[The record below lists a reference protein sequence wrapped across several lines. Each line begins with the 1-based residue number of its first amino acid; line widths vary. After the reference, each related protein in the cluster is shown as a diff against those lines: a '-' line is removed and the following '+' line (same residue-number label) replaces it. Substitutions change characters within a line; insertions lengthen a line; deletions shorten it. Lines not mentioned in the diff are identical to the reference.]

1 MAGGIEDYALI
12 GDLQTAALVGRDG
25 SVDWLCL
32 PRFDSPSCF
41 AGLLGDQRHGA
52 WRIAPAGAAECHAR
66 RYRGDSLVLESEWQT
81 AGGKV
86 RIIDFMPQR
95 SPGGRPGP
103 VHHGEQDGRPG
114 PGGHRDPQLIR
125 IVEGLEGT
133 VPMRGTLRLRF
144 LYGRIDPWVRRTGH
158 HRVAVAG
165 PDSAWLR
172 VPAGVHTYGLDGV
185 TVSDFTVTAGLRV
198 PFVLTWQP
206 SHLTTTPR
214 ADPEQAL
221 LATVARWQT
230 WASDCRYRGEWRA
243 AVLRS
248 LITLKALAY
257 APTGGIVAAPTASLP
272 ERIGGARNW
281 DYRFCW
287 LRDSSMT
294 LSALLRGGFREE
306 AAAWRRWLLRAIA
319 GGRGDL
325 QAVYGVAG
333 ERVLGETTADW
344 LPGYEGSRPVRFG
357 NAAVD
362 QLQLDVYGEV
372 VDTLHLAVE
381 AGLPMERHVWTL
393 LRALMDHLEQH
404 WREPDEGLWEVRGG
418 RQHFVHSKVMSWVA
432 ADRAVRLAESTGL
445 PAPVDRWR
453 ALRDAVHADVCANG
467 YDRRRGVFV
476 QHYGGRG
483 LDAATL
489 FVVKSGFLPPDDPRV
504 VRTVDAVRDG
514 LDHGG
519 LVLRYRAGPHGDGL
533 PGGEGAFLACSF
545 WLADALAATGRVDEA
560 RALFARVVALA
571 NDLGLLAEQW
581 DPHAG
586 RQLGNTPQA
595 FSHVALVNTAF
606 TLAESTRGR

>member
-1 MAGGIEDYALI
+1 MAGRIEDYALI

-41 AGLLGDQRHGA
+41 AGLLGDRQHGA
-52 WRIAPAGAAECHAR
+52 WRLAPAGGARCSAR
-66 RYRGDSLVLESEWQT
+66 RYRGDSLVLESDWHT
-81 AGGKV
+81 ADGTV
-86 RIIDFMPQR
+86 RVTDFMPQR
-95 SPGGRPGP
+95 GRGGQRS
-103 VHHGEQDGRPG
+103 
-114 PGGHRDPQLIR
+114 PQLIR
-125 IVEGLEGT
+125 IVEGVEGS
-133 VPMRGTLRLRF
+133 VPVRGELRLRF
-144 LYGRIDPWVRRTGH
+144 NYGRIEPWVRRTGR

-172 VPAGVHTYGLDGV
+172 VPPEVHTYGVDGV
-185 TVSDFTVTAGLRV
+185 TVSDFTVTAGSRV

-206 SHLTTTPR
+206 SHLPTSPR
-214 ADPEQAL
+214 TDPEEAL
-221 LATVARWQT
+221 LATLRDWQH
-230 WASDCRYRGEWRA
+230 WAAGCRYRGEWRE

-248 LITLKALAY
+248 LLTLKALAY
-257 APTGGIVAAPTASLP
+257 APTGGIVAAPTAALP
-272 ERIGGARNW
+272 ERIGGTRNW

-294 LSALLRGGFREE
+294 LSALLRGGFRDE

-319 GGRGDL
+319 GDPGDL
-325 QAVYGVAG
+325 QTVYGVAG
-333 ERVLGETTADW
+333 ERVLGEISADW

-372 VDTLHLAVE
+372 VDTLHLALL

-393 LRALMDHLEQH
+393 LRTLMAYLEQH
-404 WREPDEGLWEVRGG
+404 WREPDEGLWEVRGE
-418 RQHFVHSKVMSWVA
+418 RRHFVHSKVMSWVA
-432 ADRAVRLAESTGL
+432 ADRAVRMAEATGL
-445 PAPVDRWR
+445 PAPVARWR
-453 ALRDAVHADVCANG
+453 AMRDAVHADVCEHG

-476 QHYGGRG
+476 QHYGGQG

-489 FVVKSGFLPPDDPRV
+489 FVVKCGFLPPDDPRV

-519 LVLRYRAGPHGDGL
+519 LVLRYRTHRHTDGL

-545 WLADALAATGRVDEA
+545 WLADALVATGRRAEA
-560 RALFARVVALA
+560 RDLFARVVGLA
-571 NDLGLLAEQW
+571 NDLGLLSEQW
-581 DPHAG
+581 DPRAR

-595 FSHVALVNTAF
+595 FTHVALVNTAF
-606 TLAESTRGR
+606 ELSEPA